1 MRNIE
6 LAEIRELPLF
16 RSMAEDNF
24 FTLTQAAYDQTFPA
38 QVQLIEEGGA
48 ADFLHVVM
56 EGSVELFATWQSRET
71 TMGVVRPVSTFI
83 LAACIKD
90 APYLM
95 SARTLGQ
102 TRIIMVP
109 SVDLRAIFL
118 TDPNFALATITEL
131 AACYRSSVR
140 HTKNLKLRTARERL
154 AAYIL
159 RQVKSRGSGA
169 SFVLPVEKR
178 LLASFLGVTPESLSR
193 LMKSLQDCG
202 VHIEGQRITLT
213 DPSRLAEVAKPSPL
227 LDGPDREELSVG
239 LGLPDCDQGAGQIP
253 GRREKTL
260 GGQG

>member
-1 MRNIE
+1 MRNAE
-6 LAEIRELPLF
+6 LAEIRNLPLF

-24 FTLTQAAYDQTFPA
+24 LTLTQAAYDQTFPA

-56 EGSVELFATWQSRET
+56 EGSVELFAAWQGRET
-71 TMGVVRPVSTFI
+71 TMAVVQPVSTFI
-83 LAACIKD
+83 LAACIQD

-95 SARTLGQ
+95 SARTMGQ
-102 TRIIMVP
+102 ARIIMVP

-118 TDPNFALATITEL
+118 TDPNFARASITEL
-131 AACYRSSVR
+131 AACYRSVVR
-140 HTKNLKLRTARERL
+140 NTKNLKLRTARERL

-169 SFVLPVEKR
+169 SFILPVEKR
-178 LLASFLGVTPESLSR
+178 LLASYLGVTPESLSR

-227 LDGPDREELSVG
+227 LDGPDLAGEAAG
-239 LGLPDCDQGAGQIP
+239 LGLPDFEKGQVSPPRGA
-253 GRREKTL
+253 RRS
-260 GGQG
+260 